1 MDDELRWVS
10 MGFDPAVMTCKKYDV
25 NGYRFHTED
34 HQNSRP
40 DPKTINTG
48 VYTPGQNSVDYYGR
62 VQNIYEVKFRQGRET
77 LSLPVFKCRWFDP
90 REGVKH
96 TPSIGLVEV
105 KPSTVY
111 AGADLFIAA
120 TQATQVYYLP
130 YPCQKVY
137 LKGWEVVF
145 KVSPHGKL
153 PDPNEDDYYNINPM
167 TYEGVFYQEQPDDD
181 DDDDVVRN
189 DDARPLGDDDVDPN
203 VDDARNDGETIV
215 NENDILMLEKLNE
228 DADNEEE
235 PPPPSD
241 NKDDMID
248 SEDETDRERGYNS
261 DDSYGF

>member
-25 NGYRFHTED
+25 NGYRFHTEE

-48 VYTPGQNSVDYYGR
+48 VFTEGDNKVDYYGR
-62 VQNIYEVKFRQGRET
+62 VGKIYELTFKRGRKH
-77 LSLPVFKCRWFDP
+77 LSLTVFKCRWFDP
-90 REGVKH
+90 KKGLRH
-96 TPSIGLVEV
+96 TPSVGLVEV

-130 YPCQKVY
+130 YPCQKEY

-153 PDPNEDDYYNINPM
+153 PNPNEDDYYNINPM
-167 TYEGVFYQEQPDDD
+167 TYEGVFYQEQP

-228 DADNEEE
+228 DADDEEE

-241 NKDDMID
+241 NEDDMID
-248 SEDETDRERGYNS
+248 SDDETDRERGYNS